1 MASSSSEEQPREQP
15 EPEPES
21 EPEPK
26 PAGECVVLHKT
37 KTVDFFGRSTP
48 IILQNDNGPCPLL
61 AICTPSLSLSCFLPS
76 LGFRQDAPYELSAL
90 MGDNLLGEGWKQG
103 PCGALPN
110 TPGNVL
116 LLKNQLNLSPDIS
129 EVSQEKL
136 LSLVADRLIDSNS
149 NVKDHETAEA
159 IGSKSYNTIM
169 SDLVSL
175 ETCDMKDEGKDRLDE
190 DCIDFAAA
198 TAATLGVPSP
208 NLSRAKSFDGSPR
221 SISNQKIFRKGDAQ
235 EEAELQRVF
244 KLSENEASRMGDD
257 SRAAIAFGG
266 ESTMD
271 PDKDD
276 YHSKTTP
283 EHPLHVSEGYSCNG
297 SLDTEPSFGD
307 VPRDCK
313 RNVLSQEEKAVSLNL
328 GDIGEGHSDEL
339 TAVESEESSL
349 PNDLAKC
356 RVDTSMVDK
365 ATTSS
370 SPAKDTVLDQAVESL
385 STSLADS
392 IDELDKQNG
401 DAGHGDSQLSNG
413 RRGGV
418 EAIDSFNSSLDGNE
432 PIYEGEE
439 CIQDLGGPVCDRE
452 PVYEGEMVLAELAD
466 KGAKD
471 VSGVRSNNEI
481 TLRQGRNC
489 TFGYVSLNN
498 CVCSLFSLQ
507 EGLNE
512 RELCVFFRNNH
523 FSTMFKFKGE
533 LYLLATDQ
541 GFMNQPDLVWEKLN
555 EVNGDTLFVT
565 SNFKEFRLESS
576 ANGIWDERNAVA
588 ITAVCREDYLASID
602 NSGQA
607 SSNLNSDLQLAIALQ
622 QQEFEQQQ
630 SQRHATQQ
638 PSSNGSS
645 RLITGPQVSRAFM
658 TFLKP
663 FEADRLDLSLISSVL
678 KPRISLRL
686 EIGRLLCPV
695 NVMNAL
701 SALKP
706 REAAAKQH
714 PHQQG
719 KSKNQKTSLPI
730 VNSCEDWLL
739 AGGV

>member
-1 MASSSSEEQPREQP
+1 MAASSSSEEQPREQP
-15 EPEPES
+15 EPESES
-21 EPEPK
+21 VPK

-61 AICTPSLSLSCFLPS
+61 AIC
-76 LGFRQDAPYELSAL
+76 
-90 MGDNLLGEGWKQG
+90 
-103 PCGALPN
+103 
-110 TPGNVL
+110 NVL

-149 NVKDHETAEA
+149 NVKNKDSGYAENQQQNIADAIDLLPRLTTGIDVNIKFRRIDDFEFTRECAIFDLLDIPLYHGWLVDPQDHETAEA

-175 ETCDMKDEGKDRLDE
+175 ETRNMKDEGKDRLDE

-221 SISNQKIFRKGDAQ
+221 SISDQKILRKGDAQ

-244 KLSENEASRMGDD
+244 KLSENEASHMGDD
-257 SRAAIAFGG
+257 SGAAVPSGG
-266 ESTMD
+266 EPTMD
-271 PDKDD
+271 PDKDV
-276 YHSKTTP
+276 YHLKTTP
-283 EHPLHVSEGYSCNG
+283 EHPLHLSEGYSCNE
-297 SLDTEPSFGD
+297 SLDAKPSFGD
-307 VPRDCK
+307 VPRDCN
-313 RNVLSQEEKAVSLNL
+313 RNSQEEKTVSLNL
-328 GDIGEGHSDEL
+328 GDMGERHSDEL
-339 TAVESEESSL
+339 TAVESEEGSL

-356 RVDTSMVDK
+356 RVDTSMVDE
-365 ATTSS
+365 ATSSS
-370 SPAKDTVLDQAVESL
+370 SPAKVTVLDQAVESL
-385 STSLADS
+385 STSLAGS

-401 DAGHGDSQLSNG
+401 DADHGDSQLSSG

-418 EAIDSFNSSLDGNE
+418 EAIDSFNSSLGGSE

-439 CIQDLGGPVCDRE
+439 CIQELGGPVCERE

-471 VSGVRSNNEI
+471 VSGTRSNDFI
-481 TLRQGRNC
+481 TLRQGELISNFLKSNASQL
-489 TFGYVSLNN
+489 TFYG
-498 CVCSLFSLQ
+498 LFSLQ

-588 ITAVCREDYLASID
+588 STADYLASID
-602 NSGQA
+602 SSGQA
-607 SSNLNSDLQLAIALQ
+607 SSNMNSDLQLAIALQ

-630 SQRHATQQ
+630 PQRHATQQ

-645 RLITGPQVSRAFM
+645 RLITGPQAPRSSSKA
-658 TFLKP
+658 T
-663 FEADRLDLSLISSVL
+663 SSSV
-678 KPRISLRL
+678 RQ
-686 EIGRLLCPV
+686 E
-695 NVMNAL
+695 
-701 SALKP
+701 
-706 REAAAKQH
+706 Q
-714 PHQQG
+714 
-719 KSKNQKTSLPI
+719 KSKDKSSNCKLM
-730 VNSCEDWLL
+730 
-739 AGGV
+739 